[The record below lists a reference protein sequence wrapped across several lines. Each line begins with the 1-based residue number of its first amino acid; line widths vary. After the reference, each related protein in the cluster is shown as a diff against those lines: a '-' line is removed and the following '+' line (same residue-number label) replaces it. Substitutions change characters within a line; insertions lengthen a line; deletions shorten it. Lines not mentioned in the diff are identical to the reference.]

1 MRPHPKTKNSHH
13 TKHRDHHT
21 HRPPPH
27 IHQYIINQRRVLTLW
42 HTLNYYHTKVCVCT
56 TLSATS
62 EEREDTP
69 HTDYKMSAAL
79 ALKDFLTRGA
89 AALPSSFAG
98 YSRLTADEWAAV
110 GPLVLAV
117 LVALYAPFLVAEKL
131 LRSSSRADTV
141 HKLLTRG
148 RRSVEQYKADP
159 VPREAIARALEC
171 AIHAP
176 NHFLTEP
183 WRVRLL
189 NDEQAARLMELSKFD
204 GTKKLLDNCP
214 QLLVVSIDMSPD
226 GKNDGM
232 EWNVRGLEDHA
243 AAACAIQNMMLS
255 LASQGIGSKWMT
267 GKMGISG
274 EDVLGIFN
282 DVAETEHY
290 MGTFMMGYPK
300 EPMEH
305 MKVRTRKMGLS
316 DKVFIKY

>member
-1 MRPHPKTKNSHH
+1 
-13 TKHRDHHT
+13 
-21 HRPPPH
+21 
-27 IHQYIINQRRVLTLW
+27 
-42 HTLNYYHTKVCVCT
+42 
-56 TLSATS
+56 
-62 EEREDTP
+62 
-69 HTDYKMSAAL
+69 MSAAL

-183 WRVRLL
+183 WRFRLL
-189 NDEQAARLMELSKFD
+189 NDEQAARLTELSKFD

-305 MKVRTRKMGLS
+305 MKVRARKLGLS
-316 DKVFIKY
+316 DGIHQVPSVWNASGCRDGTARASVCASKCVPPSVCLKRVPQVCASSVCLKRVPQACARVVRACARRRCVCGGGGEGGMS